1 VHVLAFHVQIAP
13 HRSFP
18 LPTLLGEPV
27 VVRIHLVGRI
37 GAPGPVRFREVVPQ
51 ADASGAQEAVADV
64 PLLPGERIANLAV
77 LQLQVRIETRAVPAE
92 LVEIQRASRL
102 DAVDRGVVEVAGRLA
117 VRADRNVIDDVVDL
131 AAIEAE
137 RRRSELAEVV
147 DAFDLK
153 VPLTD
158 IVVAHLGEPR
168 RGDIVTFSSPRDG
181 VRLIKRLVAVPGDT
195 VAMRNKVLVVN
206 GQAATYA
213 PIGTAVEQPAPGM
226 TIQALRFNEI
236 TKAGEHVVQWFHLP
250 DGSLD
255 DSFGPVVLPAGR
267 YLMLGDNRD
276 DSADSRYF
284 GLVPRELLI
293 GRAVAI
299 VASADIKGNWAPRF
313 ERFGERLR

>member
-1 VHVLAFHVQIAP
+1 
-13 HRSFP
+13 
-18 LPTLLGEPV
+18 
-27 VVRIHLVGRI
+27 
-37 GAPGPVRFREVVPQ
+37 
-51 ADASGAQEAVADV
+51 
-64 PLLPGERIANLAV
+64 
-77 LQLQVRIETRAVPAE
+77 
-92 LVEIQRASRL
+92 
-102 DAVDRGVVEVAGRLA
+102 
-117 VRADRNVIDDVVDL
+117 
-131 AAIEAE
+131 
-137 RRRSELAEVV
+137 
-147 DAFDLK
+147 

-158 IVVAHLGEPR
+158 IVVAHLGEPK

-299 VASADIKGNWAPRF
+299 LASADIKGHWAPRL